1 MTWLIFLI
9 IGIVVIVAGI
19 YFLNRFYR
27 KASRAVA
34 LVRTGAGGQK
44 IILDGGCFALPILHR
59 VSEVNMR
66 TSRLE
71 VSRVGNRSMIT
82 LDRLRVDAEA
92 EFYVRVQ
99 SSPEGVGT
107 AAQALG
113 GKSFRPEEL
122 AESLEGKLVDAML
135 SVAANYTMDSLQDN
149 RGKYVKE
156 VSDNLTENLAQNGLV
171 LESVSLTRLDQTP
184 FGTLEENNAFN
195 ALGMRRLAEIVA
207 TNRKER
213 AAIEADAD
221 VAVRQ
226 SQLEATKRRL
236 VIEREEQEAEIER
249 ELHVETAKASSQA
262 EIAEQQA
269 TAEKRREQARINRER
284 EVRSMEIKRD
294 REIRKLDLDASLG
307 TEVARHDKEIQLAGK
322 RAEEAE
328 AQAVSLAARA
338 TEVTAE
344 ERVNTARE
352 TAMADREKQLALIH
366 AEEQA
371 EVDETRVKSE
381 VGTIRA
387 MANAQADASAKRATA
402 RKSELLAE
410 AEGNLALID
419 AENARRDELVKMKVD
434 LAKIDSLPE
443 VVANMVKPAEKID
456 SIRINHFAGFGNTG
470 GGGGGGSGAGGADK
484 AVVNQMVDGILG
496 LALQLPAARKLGEEV
511 GINIADGI
519 TGIGNALTDQDDSG
533 DRKDDGDPAA
543 DKKGK
548 RPKK

>member
-1 MTWLIFLI
+1 MTWLILLI
-9 IGIVVIVAGI
+9 IGIIVIIAGI

-59 VSEVNMR
+59 ISEVNMR

-71 VSRVGNRSMIT
+71 VSRAGNRSMIT

-99 SSPEGVGT
+99 STPEGVGT

-135 SVAANYTMDSLQDN
+135 SVAANYTMDKLQDN

-156 VSDNLTENLAQNGLV
+156 VSDNLTDNLAQNGLV

-184 FGTLEENNAFN
+184 FGALEENNAFN

-236 VIEREEQEAEIER
+236 IIEREEEEASIER
-249 ELHVETAKASSQA
+249 ELQVETVKASSQA

-269 TAEKRREQARINRER
+269 AAEERREQARINRER
-284 EVRSMEIKRD
+284 EVRVMEIKRD
-294 REIRKLDLDASLG
+294 REVRKLDLEASLG
-307 TEVARHDKEIQLAGK
+307 TEVARHDKAIQLAAK
-322 RAEEAE
+322 RAEESE
-328 AQAVSLAARA
+328 AQASSLAASA
-338 TEVTAE
+338 SEVTAE
-344 ERVNTARE
+344 EMVNTARE
-352 TAMADREKQLALIH
+352 TATAEREKKLALIR

-371 EVDETRVKSE
+371 EVDEARVKSE
-381 VGTIRA
+381 ADTIRA
-387 MANAQADASAKRATA
+387 MAVAQADASDKRSAA
-402 RKSELLAE
+402 RKSELLVE
-410 AEGNLALID
+410 AEGNQALID
-419 AENARRDELVKMKVD
+419 AENSRRDELIKMKVD
-434 LAKIDSLPE
+434 LAKVDSLPK

-456 SIRINHFAGFGNTG
+456 SIRINHLTGFGNA
-470 GGGGGGSGAGGADK
+470 GGGSGGGADK
-484 AVVNQMVDGILG
+484 AVANQLVDGILG
-496 LALQLPAARKLGEEV
+496 LALQLPAAKKLGEEV
-511 GINIADGI
+511 GINISDGI
-519 TGIGNALTDQDDSG
+519 KGIGDALTGQSDAKNK
-533 DRKDDGDPAA
+533 KDDGEPAE
-543 DKKGK
+543 DNKK
-548 RPKK
+548 